1 MLNERLKTVEVEL
14 SNTKRDANNLQNM
27 LQQSQEQYSLLE
39 KKYAKV
45 KRLLRDFQRRERDMV
60 SVCLVIGERRIVT
73 QIFRFNSLNTMYKV
87 FKKKTP
93 STMRWS
99 RS

>member
-1 MLNERLKTVEVEL
+1 MLNERLKTVEIEL
-14 SNTKRDANNLQNM
+14 HNTKRDANNLENM

-39 KKYAKV
+39 KKYTKV

-60 SVCLVIGERRIVT
+60 
-73 QIFRFNSLNTMYKV
+73 
-87 FKKKTP
+87 
-93 STMRWS
+93 